1 MAYSERF
8 PTRLNPLAERTC
20 FSQVDVWAQVL
31 DDFGHLKFTELT
43 NYFVLR
49 HTPPGEPRGP
59 PRDLTIPFQ
68 KSYYE
73 ALRDDIVK
81 YQDPTHR
88 NAMKVA
94 KRMWMRAVH
103 ARDIE
108 TLRVLFPLFSSPA
121 AALSQVA
128 AECETLELLVAKT
141 GSRQGVL
148 SRRR

>member
-1 MAYSERF
+1 
-8 PTRLNPLAERTC
+8 
-20 FSQVDVWAQVL
+20 
-31 DDFGHLKFTELT
+31 
-43 NYFVLR
+43 
-49 HTPPGEPRGP
+49 
-59 PRDLTIPFQ
+59 
-68 KSYYE
+68 
-73 ALRDDIVK
+73 
-81 YQDPTHR
+81 
-88 NAMKVA
+88 MKVA